1 MTMSDILI
9 HNLANRFRSYI
20 EAARDSGF
28 FAKDTFNC
36 FPKGCCGDAS
46 CLLAEF
52 MRSKGIDSIY
62 VWGEDNTGQTHAW
75 LVVKDDRVTVPLPQ
89 FLEIPDEIR
98 TVLNSYSNEA
108 YATPVDIS
116 HYEEDD
122 LENGLIIDITA
133 DQFGEVPVYVDYI
146 GGFHRRFE
154 FQAAHDF
161 EGLGDSRMID
171 LYKIIMQSSF

>member
-1 MTMSDILI
+1 MNDTVIVG
-9 HNLANRFRSYI
+9 LAKRFRSYI
-20 EAARDSGF
+20 ETARETGLFS
-28 FAKDTFNC
+28 KDTFNY
-36 FPKGCCGDAS
+36 FPKGCCGDSS

-52 MRSKGIDSIY
+52 LRSKGIDSIY
-62 VWGEDNTGQTHAW
+62 VWSEDNTGQTHAW
-75 LVVKDDRVTVPLPQ
+75 LVVKDDRVTVPVPQ

-116 HYEEDD
+116 HYEEYDV
-122 LENGLIIDITA
+122 ENGLIIDITA

-161 EGLGDSRMID
+161 EGLGDSRLID
-171 LYKIIMQSSF
+171 LYKKIMQSSF

>member
-1 MTMSDILI
+1 MNNTVIVG
-9 HNLANRFRSYI
+9 LAKQFRSYI
-20 EAARDSGF
+20 EAARASGF
-28 FAKDTFNC
+28 FANDTFDC

-52 MRSKGIDSIY
+52 LRSKGVDSIY

-75 LVVKDDRVTVPLPQ
+75 LVVKDDRVTIPAPQ
-89 FLEIPDEIR
+89 FLEIRDEIR

-116 HYEEDD
+116 HYEEYDV
-122 LENGLIIDITA
+122 ENGLIIDITA

-146 GGFHRRFE
+146 SGFQRRFE
-154 FQAAHDF
+154 FRAAHDF
-161 EGLGDSRMID
+161 EGLGDSRLID
-171 LYKIIMQSSF
+171 LYKK